1 MIDRIKLLLN
11 RASVFQ
17 GLLAGVF
24 IFVAKV
30 VVYLTQHWEYRFLP
44 AFTVLSFLI
53 ILAAM
58 IMGGLGDRRQLE
70 GSHYQYKQ
78 ALMSCIRAVFF
89 AVMIGSFA
97 DFVLYNLV
105 DVSLVEQTKSILID
119 QLQEGL
125 GRTKF
130 LSNEDMDKL
139 VKEIRAAEMGTVWSY
154 LSGLPGLI
162 LANMFFGLIVARF
175 IRVKNESDW
184 LSEDENPLG

>member
-24 IFVAKV
+24 IFMAKV

-78 ALMSCIRAVFF
+78 ALMSCMRAVFF

-105 DVSLVEQTKSILID
+105 DVSLVEQTKSILIE

-125 GRTKF
+125 GQTKF

>member
-78 ALMSCIRAVFF
+78 ALMSCMRAVFF

-105 DVSLVEQTKSILID
+105 DVSLVEQTKSILIE

-125 GRTKF
+125 GQTKF

-139 VKEIRAAEMGTVWSY
+139 VKEIRSAEMGTVWSY

>member
-78 ALMSCIRAVFF
+78 ALMSCMRAVFF

-105 DVSLVEQTKSILID
+105 DVSLVEQTKSILIE

-125 GRTKF
+125 GQTKF

>member
-70 GSHYQYKQ
+70 GSHYRYKQ
-78 ALMSCIRAVFF
+78 ALMSCMRAVFF

-97 DFVLYNLV
+97 VFVLYNLV
-105 DVSLVEQTKSILID
+105 DVSLVEQTKSILIE

-125 GRTKF
+125 GQTKF

>member
-70 GSHYQYKQ
+70 GSHYLYKQ

-97 DFVLYNLV
+97 DFVLYNMV
-105 DVSLVEQTKSILID
+105 DVSLVEQTKSILIE

-125 GRTKF
+125 GQTKF

-139 VKEIRAAEMGTVWSY
+139 VKEIRSAEMGTVWSY

>member
-105 DVSLVEQTKSILID
+105 DVSLVEQTKSILIE

-125 GRTKF
+125 GQTKF

>member
-78 ALMSCIRAVFF
+78 ALMSCMRAVFF

-97 DFVLYNLV
+97 DFVLYNMV
-105 DVSLVEQTKSILID
+105 DVSLVEQTKSILIE

-125 GRTKF
+125 GQTKF

-139 VKEIRAAEMGTVWSY
+139 VKEIRSAEMGTVWSY

>member
-78 ALMSCIRAVFF
+78 ALMSCMRAVFF

-105 DVSLVEQTKSILID
+105 DVSLVEQTKSILIE

-125 GRTKF
+125 GQTKF
-130 LSNEDMDKL
+130 LSNEDMEKL

>member
-1 MIDRIKLLLN
+1 M
-11 RASVFQ
+11 
-17 GLLAGVF
+17 
-24 IFVAKV
+24 
-30 VVYLTQHWEYRFLP
+30 
-44 AFTVLSFLI
+44 
-53 ILAAM
+53 
-58 IMGGLGDRRQLE
+58 
-70 GSHYQYKQ
+70 
-78 ALMSCIRAVFF
+78 RAVFF

-105 DVSLVEQTKSILID
+105 DVSLVEQTKSILIE

-125 GRTKF
+125 GQTKF

>member
-24 IFVAKV
+24 IFMAKV

-78 ALMSCIRAVFF
+78 ALMSCMRAVFF

-105 DVSLVEQTKSILID
+105 DVSLVEQTKSILIE

-125 GRTKF
+125 GQTKF
-130 LSNEDMDKL
+130 LSNEDMEKL

>member
-78 ALMSCIRAVFF
+78 ALMSCMRAVFF

-105 DVSLVEQTKSILID
+105 DVSLVEQTKSILIE

-125 GRTKF
+125 GQTKF

-154 LSGLPGLI
+154 LL
-162 LANMFFGLIVARF
+162 RF
-175 IRVKNESDW
+175 AWFDIGKYVFWFDCGAIYPREKRIRLVV
-184 LSEDENPLG
+184 